1 MQNLTGRILSD
12 LIGRRHSVLRN
23 ALAAIL
29 IPAMPCAAQAQ
40 PSVTIVP
47 GLVRIEQVTWVP
59 AAPDLSNAAGSGT
72 LVVGA
77 GPCRA
82 SRPGVTFS
90 GLVLGDDG
98 RVRAGVVPLGGV
110 ESTLLGAS
118 LNLAEIRV
126 TVPAPGAGASAATP
140 SIRAGGTLDLPVR
153 GADGQRVRLLLDEI
167 IASADSVEFRKLA
180 WQGAGDIVL
189 PGIRLRRPTGDPR
202 PTLRLQLDGNGVPD
216 GWTLSFPSVLADI
229 GLPGVTSEP
238 AWPISCTIT
247 DLILDS
253 DGLIT
258 FGRAQVSGQ
267 EWRPFGV
274 GGSGGFSVELTGFEF
289 EMQSS
294 VIRVHSA
301 TANVTLPK
309 PTGTS
314 ATVLTGVT
322 ITAGG
327 QGILFDVS
335 DARAA
340 ISGTMDVRIERGVL
354 DLSVTASTGRA
365 GAPSHVRAATWTGLW
380 IEHGAL
386 VVRGLA
392 GGSGQ
397 IEVVTT
403 GLVIEPDGVSGV
415 VSAAIPTA
423 GPTGV
428 LPVAGFPITSPFLEA
443 TFDRGR
449 MLRGVVSGV
458 LRIGPG
464 NHPVVQGAC
473 RIEFDES
480 GVRTGT
486 VTSGQLRLTEFG
498 AEITGFHG
506 RVVVPTDG
514 PVTLL
519 VSGDLKFDSL
529 PVGTPAVSGLTSL
542 SFGVVD
548 LGVTSDGSFLLP
560 PEGRIELSGPV
571 AVPLGIGVAE
581 INGVRCELAHGRMT
595 EMTFS
600 GGLSLGESF
609 DFLPLTG
616 AVRFEGFSIRP
627 GPPVTFALRGIGIAA
642 ELPRVCS
649 LKASLSSAML
659 DDSGFAG
666 TVLAGG
672 AELTLTCLGSGVNL
686 SGSAGAR
693 FTMLVAPED
702 QAWFIGGA
710 VTLPAPYCVTV
721 PAPSGAVPVV
731 TLFGFQGGFGWN
743 VRQRSGANY
752 KGPITSPA
760 TQLVK
765 GHGPLMQAGLLM
777 GDPAPGPAA
786 GAVWWGD
793 LTLTLTLS
801 PFTVDLTGRAV
812 LLDPLST
819 KTFLS
824 PEEFRKKDRWAL
836 VYATLDAAVPRFEIG
851 AAADM
856 CFPTRD
862 FSVVRAR
869 GEGVMRLDA
878 QGLYAAFGHGGTQ
891 SLRVDFIEALNE
903 WLSISGEVSFVTEY
917 RPSGQGS
924 GDSWTGNMAARL
936 ALTARLKNVPGV
948 DARLQVSGSVRMTD
962 FTGRM
967 RAEGVLSLSGTA
979 RVGAFLAEVDGRV
992 RATLDSRSEGMPQFR
1007 IRDAWIAGRFNG
1019 FEATIELPEI
1029 TIAA

>member
-1 MQNLTGRILSD
+1 MKYVTDRVFPD
-12 LIGRRHSVLRN
+12 FIGRRHSVLGIV
-23 ALAAIL
+23 LAAIV
-29 IPAMPCAAQAQ
+29 IPAMHCVARTPQ
-40 PSVTIVP
+40 SVTIVP
-47 GLVRIEQVTWVP
+47 CLVRIEQVTWAP
-59 AAPDLSNAAGSGT
+59 APPDLSNASGSGT
-72 LVVGA
+72 LVIGA
-77 GPCRA
+77 DPCRV
-82 SRPGVTFS
+82 SRPGVAFS

-98 RVRAGVVPLGGV
+98 RVRGGVVPLGGV
-110 ESTLLGAS
+110 ESTLLGAT
-118 LNLAEIRV
+118 LILAEIHV

-140 SIRAGGTLDLPVR
+140 SIRATGTLDLPVR

-167 IASADSVEFRKLA
+167 VATAEAVEFRRLA
-180 WQGAGDIVL
+180 WQGAGDIAL
-189 PGIRLRRPTGDPR
+189 PGIRLRRPTGDAR
-202 PTLRLQLDGNGVPD
+202 ATLRLRLGANGVPD
-216 GWTLSFPSVLADI
+216 GWTLLFPTVLADI
-229 GLPGVTSEP
+229 ELPGVASEP
-238 AWPISCTIT
+238 AWPISCTIA
-247 DLILDS
+247 DLMLDS
-253 DGLIT
+253 DGLVT
-258 FGRAQVSGQ
+258 FARAQVSGLQ
-267 EWRPFGV
+267 RRPFDI
-274 GGSGGFSVELTGFEF
+274 GGTGGFRVALTGFEF
-289 EMQSS
+289 EMQGSA
-294 VIRVHSA
+294 IRVHSA

-309 PTGTS
+309 PTGGT

-322 ITAGG
+322 IVVGG
-327 QGILFDVS
+327 QGVLFDVS
-335 DARAA
+335 DATVA
-340 ISGTMDVRIERGVL
+340 ICETMDVRITSGVL
-354 DLSVTASTGRA
+354 DLSATASTDRT

-380 IEHGAL
+380 IADGTL
-386 VVRGLA
+386 VVRGLG
-392 GGSGQ
+392 GGSSPL
-397 IEVVTT
+397 EVKTT
-403 GLVIEPDGVSGV
+403 GLVIEPGGVSGV
-415 VSAAIPTA
+415 VSAAVSTA
-423 GPTGV
+423 GPH
-428 LPVAGFPITSPFLEA
+428 PVAGFPIRNPSLEVS
-443 TFDRGR
+443 FNRGR
-449 MLRGVVSGV
+449 LLRGLISGDM
-458 LRIGPG
+458 RIGPG
-464 NHPVVQGAC
+464 NQPVAQGAC

-506 RVVVPTDG
+506 RLVVPTDG

-548 LGVTSDGSFLLP
+548 LGVASDGSFLLP

-659 DDSGFAG
+659 DDSGFTG

-743 VRQRSGANY
+743 VRQRSGADY

-765 GHGPLMQAGLLM
+765 GQGPLMQAGLLM

-869 GEGVMRLDA
+869 GGGVMRLDA

-891 SLRVDFIEALNE
+891 SLRVDFIEALND
-903 WLSISGEVSFVTEY
+903 WLSISGEVCFVTEY
-917 RPSGQGS
+917 RPSGPGS
-924 GDSWTGNMAARL
+924 GDSWTGDMAARL

-992 RATLDSRSEGMPQFR
+992 RATLESRSEGTPQFR
-1007 IRDAWIAGRFNG
+1007 IREAWIAGRFNG